1 MRIFNDL
8 WQKIKDKIGD
18 YRKYIV
24 RFFSD
29 LWVVFRNNIRDYGM
43 YIALVTIFIFFT
55 ITTSGLFLTPRNVFN
70 LIQQT
75 GYIAV
80 MSVGMT
86 LIIVIRHID
95 LSVGSIAG
103 FVGAVLA
110 VLIVTYNVP
119 SVLAIPMV
127 LLVGLGAGFITGFLV
142 AKIGIPA
149 FVASLGGMFAYRG
162 LIFNSLQSTGT
173 LGLNDPIIHAIGGG
187 TIPAITRVAGMHLLT
202 LIIGVVGI
210 ILFIYSTYK
219 TRQEKMNY
227 DFKVLPLD
235 LFIAKL
241 IFISAAILSITIL
254 LALYKGF
261 SWTLVI
267 VLVVVAI
274 YHFMTNMTVLGRH
287 IYAVGGNP
295 DAAELSGISVKK
307 ITYFVF
313 SSMGL
318 LSGLGGIM
326 YLARLNSATFTA
338 GEGLELQVIAGAFVG
353 GTSAAG
359 GIGKVTG
366 SVIGALVMA
375 SLING
380 MQMMSLGSNIQNIV
394 SGVVL
399 VAAVIFDVK
408 TRNMKKIEA

>member
-1 MRIFNDL
+1 MEMNNKTNK
-8 WQKIKDKIGD
+8 QNVVK
-18 YRKYIV
+18 
-24 RFFSD
+24 RFMSD

-43 YIALVTIFIFFT
+43 YIALITIFIFFI
-55 ITTSGLFLTPRNVFN
+55 ITTGGLFITPRNVFN

-103 FVGAVLA
+103 FIGAVLA
-110 VLIVTYNVP
+110 VLIVSYDINP
-119 SVLAIPMV
+119 LLAIPIV
-127 LLVGLGAGFITGFLV
+127 LMIGSVAGLLTGYLV

-149 FVASLGGMFAYRG
+149 FVASLGGMFAFRG
-162 LIFNSLQSTGT
+162 LIFNTLQSTGT
-173 LGLNDPIIHAIGGG
+173 LGTNNAIISAIGQG
-187 TIPAITRVAGMHLLT
+187 TIPSIAVIGGYHVLS
-202 LIIGVVGI
+202 LILGVVAI
-210 ILFIYSTYK
+210 ALFIYSDFR
-219 TRQEKMNY
+219 TRNEKLKY
-227 DFKVLPLD
+227 DFDVLPME
-235 LFIAKL
+235 LFIVKL
-241 IFISAAILSITIL
+241 VFISLAILGITVL
-254 LALYKGF
+254 LASYRGF
-261 SWTLVI
+261 SWGLII
-267 VLVVVAI
+267 VLVVVALYYFI
-274 YHFMTNMTVLGRH
+274 TNKTVLGRH

-295 DAAELSGISVKK
+295 EAAELSGISVNK
-307 ITYFVF
+307 ITYIVF
-313 SSMGL
+313 SSMGF
-318 LSGLGGIM
+318 LSALGGIM

-359 GIGKVTG
+359 GVGKVTG

-380 MQMMSLGSNIQNIV
+380 MQMMSLGTNFQAIV

-399 VAAVIFDVK
+399 VLAVIFDVK
-408 TRNMKKIEA
+408 TRNMKKI

>member
-1 MRIFNDL
+1 MNTFL
-8 WQKIKDKIGD
+8 K
-18 YRKYIV
+18 
-24 RFFSD
+24 D

-43 YIALVTIFIFFT
+43 YIALVTIIIFFT
-55 ITTSGLFLTPRNVFN
+55 ITTGGLFLAPRNVFN

-110 VLIVTYNVP
+110 VLVVTYDFPVL
-119 SVLAIPMV
+119 LAIPLV
-127 LLVGLGAGFITGFLV
+127 LIVGILAGLLSGYLV
-142 AKIGIPA
+142 AKVGIPA
-149 FVASLGGMFAYRG
+149 FVATLGGMFAYKG
-162 LIFNSLQSTGT
+162 LIFNTLQSTGT
-173 LGLNDPIIHAIGGG
+173 LGINDPIIKAIGNG
-187 TIPAITRVAGMHLLT
+187 TIPEITRVFDMHLLT
-202 LIIGVVGI
+202 LILGVVAI
-210 ILFIYSTYK
+210 VLFILSEIR
-219 TRQEKMNY
+219 TRKSKSSYNFE
-227 DFKVLPLD
+227 VLPKNI
-235 LFIAKL
+235 FIAKL
-241 IFISAAILSITIL
+241 VFLSIIIMGISIT
-254 LALYKGF
+254 LAQYKGF
-261 SWTLVI
+261 SWTLII

-274 YHFMTNMTVLGRH
+274 YHFLTNMTVLGRH

-295 DAAELSGISVKK
+295 SASELSGIRVKR

-313 SSMGL
+313 GSMGF
-318 LSGLGGIM
+318 LSALGGIM
-326 YLARLNSATFTA
+326 FLARLNSATFTA
-338 GEGLELQVIAGAFVG
+338 GSGLELAVIAGAFVG

-359 GIGKVTG
+359 GVGKVTG

-380 MQMMSLGSNIQNIV
+380 MQMMSLGSNLQNIV
-394 SGVVL
+394 SGIVL

-408 TRNMKKIEA
+408 TRNMRKIELD

>member
-1 MRIFNDL
+1 M
-8 WQKIKDKIGD
+8 K
-18 YRKYIV
+18 
-24 RFFSD
+24 RFFKD
-29 LWVVFRNNIRDYGM
+29 LFVLFRNNIRDYGM
-43 YIALVTIFIFFT
+43 YIALITIFIFFI
-55 ITTSGLFLTPRNVFN
+55 ITTGGLFITPRNIFN

-103 FVGAVLA
+103 FIGAILA
-110 VLIVTYNVP
+110 VLIVTYDMNAII
-119 SVLAIPMV
+119 AIPIV
-127 LLVGLGAGFITGFLV
+127 LLIGITAGLLTGYLV

-162 LIFNSLQSTGT
+162 LIFNSLQNTGT
-173 LGLNDPIIHAIGGG
+173 LGVNNPIINAIGQE
-187 TIPAITRVAGMHLLT
+187 TIPAIANVFGLHLLSV
-202 LIIGVVGI
+202 IIGVIAVL
-210 ILFIYSTYK
+210 LFIYSEFR
-219 TRQEKMNY
+219 TRKEKSKY
-227 DFKVLPLD
+227 DFEVLPTD

-241 IFISAAILSITIL
+241 VFISITIL
-254 LALYKGF
+254 TITFLLASYRGF
-261 SWTLVI
+261 SWVLVI

-295 DAAELSGISVKK
+295 EAAELSGISVKK

-313 SSMGL
+313 GSMGF
-318 LSGLGGIM
+318 LSALGGIM
-326 YLARLNSATFTA
+326 YLARLGSATFTA

-359 GIGKVTG
+359 GVGKVTG

-380 MQMMSLGSNIQNIV
+380 MQMMSLGTNYQAIV

-408 TRNMKKIEA
+408 TRNMKKVQA